1 MGFSKHSIRRA
12 GHRAIAIA
20 SVIAVGLIV
29 PSSAAVAQ
37 DAPAAVPFSEADF
50 RADATGTVIHADA
63 LEQGT
68 TRLEDTEV
76 AFSGAAVDS
85 AGLAERQLNEVDR
98 EFQPALAGKNAYGR
112 GSGLEVGLGVT
123 PDDDNQVIVAGKAE
137 ADAPPDDSAI
147 EELGPVDADPL
158 AWASAVRGEADANWP
173 GANEFQTC
181 PLGSDLAHGL
191 GFAADA
197 QLLDAGEDLEEEG
210 LDAPLVATDAED
222 PDRAVSQSRS
232 RNLFIPQVA
241 EDGTPVGENFGV
253 LAETRQTIAPVTL
266 FEAAGSPVTIEFLG
280 EWVLQAVATG
290 IPGQAYVHYGPGEA
304 DPQTDILRII
314 QDGEVSDVLKFQ
326 DLTGEEG
333 LVIPIEELGIEI
345 AVGEDPR
352 AIGGDAE
359 SSPTESADG
368 TEASAAVD
376 VARVRLLDGAPLGE
390 DVSIADLR
398 IGHMEVA
405 AQVPAGGIS
414 CPLPVS
420 KTNSPAEVD
429 AGQEFTTT
437 ITVDNPFDCDLTS
450 VRLVDQIWTDG
461 AEFSVTDATPTPDGG
476 TPEGTFSGG
485 SDPDEG
491 GEPAL
496 EMVWTNIGPIAAGE
510 SAQVSV
516 TFTAESAGT
525 IFDLATATASGFE
538 NCQGEGFGEA
548 SVAGVAV
555 SLEDVSL
562 VGSSRAQVPAAAVL
576 GDVLPR
582 TGPTAAATLLGGA
595 ALLGLGGLG
604 AYLRHRLK

>member
-1 MGFSKHSIRRA
+1 MGFSRQSARRA
-12 GHRAIAIA
+12 AHRIIAVA
-20 SVIAVGLIV
+20 SILAVGLVV

-37 DAPAAVPFSEADF
+37 EAPAPVPFSDADF

-68 TRLEDTEV
+68 TRVEDTEV

-98 EFQPALAGKNAYGR
+98 EFQPALADKNTYGR

-137 ADAPPDDSAI
+137 ADAAPDSSDVQ
-147 EELGPVDADPL
+147 EGGPVDADPL
-158 AWASAVRGEADANWP
+158 AWASTVRGEADANWP
-173 GANEFQTC
+173 SADEFPTC

-197 QLLDAGEDLEEEG
+197 QLVDGGDDTEGEG

-241 EDGTPVGENFGV
+241 QDGTPVGDNFGV

-290 IPGQAYVHYGPGEA
+290 IPGQAYVHYGPGEV

-314 QDGEVSDVLKFQ
+314 QDDEVTNVLTFQ
-326 DLTGEEG
+326 DLLGEEG
-333 LVIPIEELGIEI
+333 LVVPIEELGIEI
-345 AVGEDPR
+345 AIGENPR

-359 SSPTESADG
+359 SSPVEAADG

-398 IGHMEVA
+398 IGHMEVS

-414 CPLPVS
+414 CPLPVN
-420 KTNSPAEVD
+420 KTNSPQDVQEGD
-429 AGQEFTTT
+429 EFTTT
-437 ITVDNPFDCDLTS
+437 ITVDNPFDCDLTA
-450 VRLVDQIWTDG
+450 VQLVDNVWNTEG
-461 AEFSVTDATPTPDGG
+461 ASFSVNGATPPADNLPA
-476 TPEGTFSGG
+476 PEETFSGG
-485 SDPDEG
+485 TEED
-491 GEPAL
+491 PAL
-496 EMVWTNIGPIAAGE
+496 VLNWSQIGPIPAGE
-510 SAQVSV
+510 SAQVTV
-516 TFTAESAGT
+516 DFTAQSPGT
-525 IFDLATATASGFE
+525 IHDLATATGSGFE
-538 NCQGEGFGEA
+538 NCQGEGAGQA

-555 SLEDVSL
+555 GLEDVSL
-562 VGSSRAQVPAAAVL
+562 VGSARDQVPAGAVL

-582 TGPTAAATLLGGA
+582 TGPAAAATILGGA

-604 AYLRHRLK
+604 AYLRRRLK